1 MQPSNNAGIITYRET
16 KVPQLLSLLALPK
29 LDSSI
34 AIAGE
39 EGEMNIY
46 FFDCPVNGEQLD
58 KKRYKLLR
66 ELVDKSKASFLV
78 ERFETKVKSNVAPK
92 KNELHYSQLL
102 AEVKAIKQLA
112 AVIKLSEDRKEELLK
127 GNIGFVMGEV
137 DSTNIDILSEEATNV
152 MVYEGPFLTEQQKD
166 KLHKSFMEK
175 KGVSIVFSR
184 DINNIIL
191 NSSILVVDEA
201 VDLSAYL
208 ALLHGKIIL
217 GNNKVKLPGSID
229 NIILWTEELNKN
241 DFNDIPTIYNNEII
255 AIMRYY
261 FVKLDII
268 DFIKKLPYIYF
279 NLNK

>member
-1 MQPSNNAGIITYRET
+1 MQPSSNAGIITYRET

-39 EGEMNIY
+39 EFEINIY

-66 ELVDKSKASFLV
+66 ELVDKSNAKFLV

-92 KNELHYSQLL
+92 KNEPHYSQLL
-102 AEVKAIKQLA
+102 TEVKAIKQLA

-127 GNIGFVMGEV
+127 SNIGFVMMEV
-137 DSTNIDILSEEATNV
+137 DCINIDILTDEASNV
-152 MVYEGPFLTEQQKD
+152 MLYEGPFLTEQQKD
-166 KLHKSFMEK
+166 QLHKSFMEK
-175 KGVSIVFSR
+175 KGVSIVFSK
-184 DINNIIL
+184 DINRIIL

-208 ALLHGKIIL
+208 PLLQDKIIL
-217 GNNKVKLPGSID
+217 GKNKAKLPGSID
-229 NIILWTEELNKN
+229 NIILWTEELTKN
-241 DFNDIPTIYNNEII
+241 DFNDKPAIYNDEII
-255 AIMRYY
+255 ASMRYY
-261 FVKLDII
+261 FAKLDII